1 MVTKTFEPK
10 SEKIVIIEGSPQ
22 FGEQMIETLKRDG
35 YKNVFLYKSGSEG
48 LKGIY
53 DILPHIILLDIVLA
67 DMDGYQVLAKK
78 HAEPL
83 LAKIPLFLISNEGAA
98 INMRNIP
105 EGSVTEVIISLHTKP
120 IDILEKING
129 YFGYMLSSAGGES
142 KTDDANKKKLL
153 WVEDDKLIGTIL
165 AKKLVA
171 SGFDLVHCG
180 NGETALNSLQ
190 TRVPDAIV
198 VDLLLPGMSGFEIL
212 EKIKDEEK
220 LKNVPRMVLSNL
232 SKATDIDKAKTLG
245 ASKFLVKASTSLD
258 QIVEEIKGLC
268 K

>member
-1 MVTKTFEPK
+1 MVPKTFEPK
-10 SEKIVIIEGSPQ
+10 SEKIVIIEGSVP
-22 FGEQMIETLKRDG
+22 FGEQMSMTLKRDG
-35 YKNVFLYKSGSEG
+35 YSNVFLCKTGTEG
-48 LKGIY
+48 LKAIY
-53 DILPHIILLDIVLA
+53 DILPHMILLDIVLP
-67 DMDGYQVLAKK
+67 DIDGYEILAKK

-83 LAKIPLFLISNEGAA
+83 LAKIPLFLISTEGAA
-98 INMRNIP
+98 INMRSIP
-105 EGSVTEVIISLHTKP
+105 DGSVTEVIISLHTKA

-129 YFGYMLSSAGGES
+129 YFGYMLSSAVSEEEGMAGV
-142 KTDDANKKKLL
+142 KKKLL

-180 NGETALNSLQ
+180 NGEAALNSLQ
-190 TRVPDAIV
+190 TRIPDALV

-212 EKIKDEEK
+212 ETVNNDARLKD
-220 LKNVPRMVLSNL
+220 VPRMVLSNL
-232 SKATDIDKAKTLG
+232 SKATDIEKAKSLG
-245 ASKFLVKASTSLD
+245 ASKFLVKASTSLN